1 MEEAVEVDPG
11 RLTETQAHRARDYE
25 RGLRDKREN
34 NPIRALKVLQG
45 PYVQAP
51 FVPLYDMSHHRKTI
65 TKTAKATM

>member
-11 RLTETQAHRARDYE
+11 RLTETQAHARDYE
-25 RGLRDKREN
+25 RALRDKTEN
-34 NPIRALKVLQG
+34 IPIRASKVLQG